1 MGACEK
7 TDFLDEEK
15 LDEIEHETEANR
27 RAVNDELNA
36 QHVNSEDTIDPVAT
50 TQKAVVWKAINK
62 SRRHL
67 TRPDAE
73 ARTIGNVPIPNH
85 HLLRQT
91 GNSRNRR
98 RITRISKLILATWT
112 ASLGTSSNL
121 RSPGAKSQR

>member
-7 TDFLDEEK
+7 TEFLDEEN
-15 LDEIEHETEANR
+15 LDEIEHDTEANR

-36 QHVNSEDTIDPVAT
+36 QHVNSEDTP
-50 TQKAVVWKAINK
+50 KAVVWKAINK

-91 GNSRNRR
+91 GNSRNRG